1 MPKIG
6 VIISTTRDARF
17 GEKVAQWFMQLA
29 AQRTDLQFELIDL
42 RDYQLPFFNEK
53 ASTMRMPSQNSESVR
68 WQKKLAEFD
77 GYVVV
82 TAEYNHAPSAILK
95 NALDYA
101 YGEWIRK
108 PIAFVGYGT
117 VGAARAVEQ
126 VRQISVELQMAP
138 IRSAVH
144 IQGGDFMGLLMGQKT
159 LEELEYLPPLVN
171 NMLDDLAWWTNAL
184 KIAREQQ

>member
-6 VIISTTRDARF
+6 VIISTTRDTRF
-17 GEKVAQWFMQLA
+17 GDKVAQWFMQLA
-29 AQRTDLQFELIDL
+29 AERTDLQFELIDL
-42 RDYQLPFFNEK
+42 RDYQLPFFNEI
-53 ASTMRMPSQNSESVR
+53 ASNMHMPTQNSEGVK
-68 WQKKLAEFD
+68 WQKKVAEFD

-82 TAEYNHAPSAILK
+82 TAEYNHAPSAVLK

-101 YGEWIRK
+101 YVEWIRK
-108 PIAFVGYGT
+108 PIAFVGYGS

-126 VRQISVELQMAP
+126 LRQIAVELQMAP

-144 IQGGDFMGLLMGQKT
+144 IQGGDFMGLMMGQKT
-159 LEELEYLPPLVN
+159 IEELEYLPPLVN

-184 KIAREQQ
+184 KVAREQH